1 MLSFNVNKITQN
13 SSVTRMINENHW
25 KNFQERRNKK
35 RLSMLYKMVNRM
47 SQYQKKQILIPPD
60 NRTRKKPVNINFIY
74 TLKR

>member
-60 NRTRKKPVNINFIY
+60 NRTRKNPVNINFIY